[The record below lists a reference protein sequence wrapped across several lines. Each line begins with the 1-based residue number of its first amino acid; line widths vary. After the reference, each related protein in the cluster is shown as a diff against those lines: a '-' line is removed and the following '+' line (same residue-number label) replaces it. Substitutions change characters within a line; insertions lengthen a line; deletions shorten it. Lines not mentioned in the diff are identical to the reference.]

1 MIKLTLEGD
10 GEINGDTV
18 TADHAPISQN
28 IGKLAHIGMQLVI
41 SHFLRLG
48 NFVLFPYQSNLR
60 EVEIKFSG
68 TVYFVGTFFMVGFSL
83 KSVETKRSISVKVE
97 RVRRNP

>member
-48 NFVLFPYQSNLR
+48 NFVLFPYQSDFR
-60 EVEIKFSG
+60 EVEIK
-68 TVYFVGTFFMVGFSL
+68 V
-83 KSVETKRSISVKVE
+83 SINLNTWQV
-97 RVRRNP
+97 